1 MAWWKNGGM
10 PNETLASYAEAVA
23 AGLPFLDETSTT
35 TTTTTPASVSITEI
49 SIKQYLE
56 DKVACGHYTE
66 VRKSIFGKKTTI
78 SKQKSVSP
86 IAHLWYLW
94 LLRCFFKSIQNQVV
108 GKY

>member
-1 MAWWKNGGM
+1 MGIFFYKVEIYVHIRSAMAWWKNGGM

-66 VRKSIFGKKTTI
+66 VRKSIFRKKMTYYL
-78 SKQKSVSP
+78 KQKSVSQ
-86 IAHLWYLW
+86 IVHLWYL
-94 LLRCFFKSIQNQVV
+94 
-108 GKY
+108 